1 MTRGRFWRD
10 TARRY
15 ARNRAAVAGA
25 AGVCLVVAA
34 CLLVPVL
41 SPHDPYEI
49 DFAQRTQLPSA
60 EHPFGTDL
68 FGRDLATRMAL
79 GGRTTLLVAA
89 AAVGVILVL
98 GLAYGSVA
106 GVAGG
111 RVDEVM
117 MRVLDGL
124 LALPK
129 LPVMI
134 VILVLVGLRANLWT
148 LVLTLAVV
156 NWMVTARLV
165 RTQIVTL
172 RRQQFVSAAR
182 ALGAGR
188 LQIALRHLAPNALGV
203 LVVAV
208 FLELPGVVLG
218 EAFVSVLGLGVNPP
232 DATWGNI
239 AQEGIERG
247 RLYLVVLPSAAIAVV
262 AVAANLV
269 ADGLHDALDP
279 RRTA

>member
-25 AGVCLVVAA
+25 IVVLLVVGACLV
-34 CLLVPVL
+34 VPVL
-41 SPHDPYEI
+41 SPHDPYAI
-49 DFAQRTQLPSA
+49 DFSQRTQWPSA

-68 FGRDLATRMAL
+68 FGRDLFTRMAL

-89 AAVGVILVL
+89 GAVALILAL
-98 GLAYGSVA
+98 GLVYGTIA

-111 RVDEVM
+111 RVDELM
-117 MRVLDGL
+117 MRALDGL
-124 LALPK
+124 LALPR

-148 LVLTLAVV
+148 LVFTLAIV

-165 RTQIVTL
+165 RTQIRAL
-172 RRQQFVSAAR
+172 REQQFVRAAR
-182 ALGAGR
+182 ALGAGWG
-188 LQIALRHLAPNALGV
+188 QIALRHLAPNALGV

-247 RLYLVVLPSAAIAVV
+247 RLYLVVLPSAAIGVL
-262 AVAANLV
+262 AVAANFV

>member
-1 MTRGRFWRD
+1 MMRGRFWRD

-15 ARNRAAVAGA
+15 ARNRPAVAGA
-25 AGVCLVVAA
+25 FVVLLVVGA

-41 SPHDPYEI
+41 SPHDPYAI
-49 DFAQRTQLPSA
+49 DFSQRTQWPSA
-60 EHPFGTDL
+60 EHPLGTDL
-68 FGRDLATRMAL
+68 FGRDLFTRMAL
-79 GGRTTLLVAA
+79 GGRTTLLVASG
-89 AAVGVILVL
+89 AVALILL
-98 GLAYGSVA
+98 IGLVYGIVA

-124 LALPK
+124 LALPR

-134 VILVLVGLRANLWT
+134 VILVFVGLRANLWT
-148 LVLTLAVV
+148 LVFALAIV

-172 RRQQFVSAAR
+172 REQPFVRAAR
-182 ALGAGR
+182 GLGAGWG
-188 LQIALRHLAPNALGV
+188 QIAVRHLAPNALGV
-203 LVVAV
+203 LVIAV

-247 RLYLVVLPSAAIAVV
+247 RLYLVVLPSAAIGLV
-262 AVAANLV
+262 AVAANFV

>member
-15 ARNRAAVAGA
+15 ARSPAAVAGA
-25 AGVCLVVAA
+25 LVVVLVVGA
-34 CLLVPVL
+34 CLLVPLV
-41 SPHDPYEI
+41 SPHDPYAI
-49 DFAQRTQLPSA
+49 DFSQRNEWPSA
-60 EHPFGTDL
+60 EHPLGTDL
-68 FGRDLATRMAL
+68 FGRDLLTRMAL
-79 GGRTTLLVAA
+79 GGRTTLLVATG
-89 AAVGVILVL
+89 AVALILTL
-98 GLAYGSVA
+98 GLVYGIVA
-106 GVAGG
+106 GVAGS
-111 RVDEVM
+111 RLDELM

-124 LALPK
+124 LALPR

-134 VILVLVGLRANLWT
+134 IILAFVGLSANLWT
-148 LVLTLAVV
+148 LVFTLAIV

-172 RRQQFVSAAR
+172 RQQQFIHAAR
-182 ALGAGR
+182 ALGAGWHQ
-188 LQIALRHLAPNALGV
+188 LAVRHLAPNALGV

-208 FLELPGVVLG
+208 FLELPAVVLG

-232 DATWGNI
+232 EATWGNI

-247 RLYLVVLPSAAIAVV
+247 RLYLVVLPSVAIGVL
-262 AVAANLV
+262 AVAANVV

>member
-15 ARNRAAVAGA
+15 ARNPAAVAGA
-25 AGVCLVVAA
+25 IVVVFVVGA

-41 SPHDPYEI
+41 SPHDPYAI
-49 DFAQRTQLPSA
+49 DFSQRTQWPSA

-68 FGRDLATRMAL
+68 FGRDLFTRMAL
-79 GGRTTLLVAA
+79 GGRTTLLVAVG
-89 AAVGVILVL
+89 AVALILAL
-98 GLAYGSVA
+98 GLVYGTVA

-111 RVDEVM
+111 RVDELM
-117 MRVLDGL
+117 MRTLDGM

-134 VILVLVGLRANLWT
+134 IILVLVGLRANLWT
-148 LVLTLAVV
+148 LVFTLAIV

-165 RTQIVTL
+165 RTQIRAL
-172 RRQQFVSAAR
+172 RKQQFVRAAR
-182 ALGAGR
+182 ALGAGWG
-188 LQIALRHLAPNALGV
+188 QIALRHLAPNALGV

-232 DATWGNI
+232 EATWGNI

-247 RLYLVVLPSAAIAVV
+247 RLYLVVLPSAAIGVL
-262 AVAANLV
+262 AVAANFV

>member
-1 MTRGRFWRD
+1 MMRGRFWRD

-15 ARNRAAVAGA
+15 ARNRPAVGGA
-25 AGVCLVVAA
+25 FVVLLVVCA

-41 SPHDPYEI
+41 SPHDPYAI
-49 DFAQRTQLPSA
+49 DFSHRTQWPSA
-60 EHPFGTDL
+60 EHPLGTDL
-68 FGRDLATRMAL
+68 FGRDLFTRMAL
-79 GGRTTLLVAA
+79 GGRTTLLVASG
-89 AAVGVILVL
+89 AVALILL
-98 GLAYGSVA
+98 IGLVYGIVA

-124 LALPK
+124 LALPR

-134 VILVLVGLRANLWT
+134 VILVFVGLRANLWT
-148 LVLTLAVV
+148 LVFALAIV

-172 RRQQFVSAAR
+172 REQPFVRAAR
-182 ALGAGR
+182 GLGAGWG
-188 LQIALRHLAPNALGV
+188 QIAVRHLAPNALGV

-247 RLYLVVLPSAAIAVV
+247 RLYLVVLPSAAIGLV
-262 AVAANLV
+262 AVAANFV

>member
-1 MTRGRFWRD
+1 VTRGRFWRD
-10 TARRY
+10 TVRRY
-15 ARNRAAVAGA
+15 VRNRAAVAGA
-25 AGVCLVVAA
+25 LVVAAVVAA
-34 CLLVPVL
+34 CLLIPVL
-41 SPHDPYEI
+41 SPHDPYAI
-49 DFAQRTQLPSA
+49 DFTQDAQRPSP
-60 EHPFGTDL
+60 EHLLGTDL
-68 FGRDLATRMAL
+68 FGRDLLTRMAL
-79 GGRTTLLVAA
+79 GGRTTLLVALG
-89 AAVGVILVL
+89 AVSLILAF
-98 GLAYGSVA
+98 GLVYGTIA
-106 GVAGG
+106 GVAG
-111 RVDEVM
+111 RRLDELM

-134 VILVLVGLRANLWT
+134 IILVLVGLNANLWT
-148 LVLTLAVV
+148 LVFTLAIV

-165 RTQIVTL
+165 RTQIRSL
-172 RRQQFVSAAR
+172 RQEQFVHAAR
-182 ALGAGR
+182 AIGAGWR
-188 LQIALRHLAPNALGV
+188 QIAFRHLTPNALGV

-247 RLYLVVLPSAAIAVV
+247 RLYLVVLPSVAIGLL
-262 AVAANLV
+262 AVAANFV

>member
-1 MTRGRFWRD
+1 VTRGRFWRD
-10 TARRY
+10 TVRRF
-15 ARNRAAVAGA
+15 ARNRPAVAGA
-25 AGVCLVVAA
+25 AVVVLVVAA
-34 CLLVPVL
+34 CAVGPTL
-41 SPHDPYEI
+41 SPHDPYAL
-49 DFAQRTQLPSA
+49 DFSQDTQWPSA
-60 EHPFGTDL
+60 AHPFGTDL

-89 AAVGVILVL
+89 GAVALILAL
-98 GLAYGSVA
+98 GLVYGTVA

-111 RVDEVM
+111 RVDEAM
-117 MRVLDGL
+117 MRVLDGM
-124 LALPK
+124 LALPR

-134 VILVLVGLRANLWT
+134 IILVLVGLRANLWT
-148 LVLTLAVV
+148 LVFTLAIV

-172 RRQQFVSAAR
+172 RQQQYVRAAR
-182 ALGAGR
+182 ALGAGWG
-188 LQIALRHLAPNALGV
+188 QIALRHLAPNALGV
-203 LVVAV
+203 LVIAV

-232 DATWGNI
+232 EATWGNI

-247 RLYLVVLPSAAIAVV
+247 RLYLVVLPSAAIALV
-262 AVAANLV
+262 AVAASFV

>member
-10 TARRY
+10 TGRRY
-15 ARNRAAVAGA
+15 LRNPAAVGGA
-25 AGVCLVVAA
+25 LVVLLVVGA
-34 CLLVPVL
+34 CLLVPVF
-41 SPHDPYEI
+41 SPHDPYAI
-49 DFAQRTQLPSA
+49 DFAQRAQWPSA
-60 EHPFGTDL
+60 EHPLGTDL
-68 FGRDLATRMAL
+68 FGRDLLTRMAL
-79 GGRTTLLVAA
+79 GGRTTLFVASGAVALILGIGLV
-89 AAVGVILVL
+89 
-98 GLAYGSVA
+98 YGIVA

-111 RVDEVM
+111 RVDELL
-117 MRVLDGL
+117 MRVLDAL
-124 LALPK
+124 LALPR

-134 VILVLVGLRANLWT
+134 VILVFVGLRANLWT
-148 LVLTLAVV
+148 LIFTLAIV

-172 RRQQFVSAAR
+172 REQPFVRAAR
-182 ALGAGR
+182 GLGAGWG
-188 LQIALRHLAPNALGV
+188 QIAVRHLAPNALGV
-203 LVVAV
+203 LVIAV

-247 RLYLVVLPSAAIAVV
+247 RLYLVVLPSVAIGLV
-262 AVAANLV
+262 AVAANFV

>member
-1 MTRGRFWRD
+1 MTGGRFWRD
-10 TARRY
+10 SAHRY
-15 ARNRAAVAGA
+15 LSKPAAVAGA
-25 AGVCLVVAA
+25 VVVVAVVAA
-34 CLLVPVL
+34 CVLVPVL
-41 SPHDPYEI
+41 SPHDPYAI
-49 DFAQRTQLPSA
+49 DFPQRTQWPSA
-60 EHPFGTDL
+60 EHPLGTDL
-68 FGRDLATRMAL
+68 FGRDLFTRMAL
-79 GGRTTLLVAA
+79 GGRTTLLVATGA
-89 AAVGVILVL
+89 LALILVL
-98 GLAYGSVA
+98 GLVYGTVA

-111 RVDEVM
+111 RLDELM

-124 LALPK
+124 LALPR

-134 VILVLVGLRANLWT
+134 VILVLVGLNANLWT
-148 LVLTLAVV
+148 LVFTLAVV

-165 RTQIVTL
+165 RTQIVAL
-172 RRQQFVSAAR
+172 REEQFVRAAR
-182 ALGAGR
+182 ALGAGWG
-188 LQIALRHLAPNALGV
+188 QIALRHLAPNALGV
-203 LVVAV
+203 LTVAV

-247 RLYLVVLPSAAIAVV
+247 RLYLVVLPSAAIAFV
-262 AVAANLV
+262 AVASNLV

>member
-1 MTRGRFWRD
+1 VTRGRFWRD
-10 TARRY
+10 TIRRY
-15 ARNRAAVAGA
+15 AQNRAAVAGA
-25 AGVCLVVAA
+25 LVVALVVA
-34 CLLVPVL
+34 GCLLVPVL

-49 DFAQRTQLPSA
+49 DFTENTQGPSA

-68 FGRDLATRMAL
+68 FGRDLLTRMAL
-79 GGRTTLLVAA
+79 GGRTTLLVALG
-89 AAVGVILVL
+89 AVALILVF
-98 GLAYGSVA
+98 GLVYGSIA
-106 GVAGG
+106 GVAGA
-111 RVDEVM
+111 RLDELM

-134 VILVLVGLRANLWT
+134 IILVLVGLNANLGT
-148 LVLTLAVV
+148 LVFTLAIV

-165 RTQIVTL
+165 RTQIRTL
-172 RRQQFVSAAR
+172 RQQQFVHAAR
-182 ALGAGR
+182 AIGAGWR
-188 LQIALRHLAPNALGV
+188 QVTLKHLIPNALGV

-232 DATWGNI
+232 DASWGNI

-247 RLYLVVLPSAAIAVV
+247 RLYLVVLPSLAIGVL
-262 AVAANLV
+262 AVAASFV
-269 ADGLHDALDP
+269 ADGVHDALDP